1 MTDYSSS
8 GYSSTGTTKQEEVVE
23 AQLILKWG
31 GVLTQRGRR
40 EAEQLGVWGREYLY
54 VFVLFALFARLP
66 LVLVLVGPKKERCV
80 HSCFLIFDIDNFF
93 FFIFMFFSFFF
104 FFF

>member
-8 GYSSTGTTKQEEVVE
+8 GYSSTSATKQEEVVE

-54 VFVLFALFARLP
+54 VLALNALFALFARRLLLF
-66 LVLVLVGPKKERCV
+66 LV
-80 HSCFLIFDIDNFF
+80 SCWSKNGTFVFTVV
-93 FFIFMFFSFFF
+93 S
-104 FFF
+104 